1 MKNTFIIIF
10 LLSIGIVF
18 AANYEIQLN
27 WDEFEGECNGFISG
41 TIGDKVGFVSGGGE
55 SQALSGKLISRG
67 EGTSY
72 DAKQIFQINADH
84 GFFTFW
90 LKDKLSDEDLNN
102 DPHLISRSK
111 PTIKI
116 YKDKRLLNQ
125 IKVDEGKGLACKVF
139 TLDAANSEIIKENR
153 YYPKARLIL
162 GRVVDAKDG
171 KPLAEVEVSLTDYT
185 RESHL
190 QTTDE
195 SGFYIFE
202 AEVGSYK
209 LALSK
214 VGYIGTEYDILMGA
228 DETPREIIC
237 ALSENIKEY
246 RIVLT
251 WGNHPKDL
259 DAHLSG
265 PNPDGG
271 NFHIWYRNKILIGGM
286 NFLDRDDTNIY
297 GPETITIYRPA
308 HGEYS
313 YSVFD
318 YSNRNKK
325 RCKKLSRSEAK
336 VMVYGEGRLLGSYDV
351 PTELRGNVWHVFK
364 IDINGKIIPVNS
376 VEYVKNEKNI
386 H

>member
-1 MKNTFIIIF
+1 MKNAF
-10 LLSIGIVF
+10 LLILLLLTGFAF
-18 AANYEIQLN
+18 AANYQIQLN

-41 TIGDKVGFVSGGGE
+41 TIGDKTGFVSGGGKV
-55 SQALSGKLISRG
+55 QALSGKLVSLG

-72 DAKQIFQINADH
+72 DAKQIFNINADD

-90 LKDKLSDEDLNN
+90 LKDKFADEDLNN
-102 DPHLISRSK
+102 DPELIYKSK
-111 PTIKI
+111 PIIKVF
-116 YKDKRLLNQ
+116 KDDRLLNQ
-125 IKVDEGKGLACKVF
+125 IKVEEGKGLACKVF
-139 TLDAANSEIIKENR
+139 TLDAGDGEIIKENR

-162 GRVVDAKDG
+162 GRIVDSKDG
-171 KPLAEVEVSLTDYT
+171 KPLADVEVSLTDYT
-185 RESHL
+185 RESRL

-214 VGYIGTEYDILMGA
+214 TGYIAIEYDIRMGA

-237 ALSENIKEY
+237 ALSEEIQEY

-251 WGNHPKDL
+251 WGNRPKDL

-286 NFLDRDDTNIY
+286 NFLDRDDTSKY

-308 HGEYS
+308 QGEYS

-318 YSNRNKK
+318 YSNRNKQ
-325 RCKKLSRSEAK
+325 RSKKLSRSGAK
-336 VMVYGEGRLLGSYDV
+336 VLLYGEGRLLASYDV
-351 PTELRGNVWHVFK
+351 PAEMKGNAWHVFK

-376 VEYVKNEKNI
+376 VEYVDNEKNI

>member
-1 MKNTFIIIF
+1 MRNTLLVICLF
-10 LLSIGIVF
+10 LTGISF

-41 TIGDKVGFVSGGGE
+41 TIGDKTGFVSGSGKVE
-55 SQALSGKLISRG
+55 ALSGKLTSLG

-72 DAKQIFQINADH
+72 DAKQIFKINADD

-90 LKDKLSDEDLNN
+90 LKDKFADEDLNN
-102 DPHLISRSK
+102 DPEMIYNSK
-111 PTIKI
+111 PTLKI
-116 YKDKRLLNQ
+116 YKDGRLLNQ
-125 IKVDEGKGLACKVF
+125 IKVDEGRGLACKVF
-139 TLDAANSEIIKENR
+139 TLDATDAEIIKESR

-162 GRVVDAKDG
+162 GRIVDAKDG
-171 KPLAEVEVSLTDYT
+171 KPLANVDVSLTDYT
-185 RESHL
+185 RESRF

-214 VGYIGTEYDILMGA
+214 AGYIGAEYDIRMGA

-237 ALSENIKEY
+237 ALSEEIKEY

-251 WGNHPKDL
+251 WGNRPKDL

-286 NFLDRDDTNIY
+286 NFLDRDDTSKY

-308 HGEYS
+308 KGEYN

-318 YSNRNKK
+318 YSNRNKTNS
-325 RCKKLSRSEAK
+325 KKLSRSGAR

-351 PTELRGNVWHVFK
+351 PTEIKGNAWHVFK

-376 VEYVKNEKNI
+376 VEYVKNENNI